1 MKERK
6 INNVIVVNCL
16 VLCFGVGVVPS
27 LGVVLLC
34 DRSRAAS
41 NGANFQWTLTST
53 SSLGEK
59 GRVKY
64 ILRQMNTRWREPLS
78 K

>member
-1 MKERK
+1 MEHRQ
-6 INNVIVVNCL
+6 VQ
-16 VLCFGVGVVPS
+16 
-27 LGVVLLC
+27 VLLG
-34 DRSRAAS
+34 S
-41 NGANFQWTLTST
+41 
-53 SSLGEK
+53 GEK